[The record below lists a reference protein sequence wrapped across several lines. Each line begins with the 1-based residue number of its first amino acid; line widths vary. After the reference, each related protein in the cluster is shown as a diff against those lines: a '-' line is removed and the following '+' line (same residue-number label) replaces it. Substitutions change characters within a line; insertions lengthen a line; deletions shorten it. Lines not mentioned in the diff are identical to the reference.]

1 MRIFYYIKSWKDNI
15 INVIDKVGGNKNMS
29 RKNIIFI
36 LGFIFYIIG
45 MIISSK
51 TIIGTIIGII
61 GPCIM
66 CLIFLLG
73 KDKK

>member
-1 MRIFYYIKSWKDNI
+1 
-15 INVIDKVGGNKNMS
+15 MS

-66 CLIFLLG
+66 CLIFLL
-73 KDKK
+73 DKEKK

>member
-1 MRIFYYIKSWKDNI
+1 
-15 INVIDKVGGNKNMS
+15 MS
-29 RKNIIFI
+29 KKNIIFI

-45 MIISSK
+45 MIISNK

-66 CLIFLLG
+66 SLIFLLN
-73 KDKK
+73 KEKK